1 MAGAQAAASISS
13 AKEGPM
19 RSSRRS
25 TYALSMEKG
34 DLLPTLL
41 MAPAVA
47 LVFFVM
53 VVPLSYGVFLSLFN
67 FEFGAFDLRKAFVGL
82 RHYITFL
89 GDETALRAV
98 ANTLMF
104 SAGAIAGDFVLGTL
118 AATFIH
124 SFSRSIARFIR
135 PIVTVPLLVSP
146 IVVGLIWRYIYD
158 PQGILYWLMDQVG
171 IPFEAFPGVTS
182 ASTALLSTIIAHWW
196 QVVPFMIIVLT
207 AGLVS
212 IPVELYEAAH
222 IDGAGPVTAFFR
234 ITLPMLKDVYMVILL
249 ISGVDTIKVFD
260 IIFALTGGGPNNS
273 TVSLSMYA
281 YSQGFA
287 NSNLSYAMAISVVV
301 MTLTFVIFG
310 IPFIRQNRNRND
322 R

>member
-1 MAGAQAAASISS
+1 
-13 AKEGPM
+13 M
-19 RSSRRS
+19 RSSPRS
-25 TYALSMEKG
+25 TFVLSFEKG

-41 MAPAVA
+41 MVPAVT
-47 LVFFVM
+47 LVFCVM
-53 VVPLSYGVFLSLFN
+53 VIPLCYGVFLSFFDFSFGN
-67 FEFGAFDLRKAFVGL
+67 FDPSKTFVGL
-82 RHYITFL
+82 KQYARFL

-98 ANTLMF
+98 VNTLLF
-104 SAGAIAGDFVLGTL
+104 SAGAIAGDFAIGTL

-124 SFSRSIARFIR
+124 SFSHRIARYVR
-135 PIVTVPLLVSP
+135 PIVTIPLLVSP

-158 PQGILYWLMDQVG
+158 PQGILYWLMDRLG

-212 IPVELYEAAH
+212 IPTELYEAAYV
-222 IDGAGPVTAFFR
+222 DGAGPASIFFR
-234 ITLPMLKDVYMVILL
+234 ITLPLLKDVYLVLLL

-273 TVSLSMYA
+273 TVSLSIYA
-281 YSQGFA
+281 YNQGFA
-287 NSNLSYAMAISVVV
+287 NMNLSYAMTVSVVA
-301 MTLTFVIFG
+301 MTITFIAFG
-310 IPFIRQNRNRND
+310 IPFIRHNRNRTD